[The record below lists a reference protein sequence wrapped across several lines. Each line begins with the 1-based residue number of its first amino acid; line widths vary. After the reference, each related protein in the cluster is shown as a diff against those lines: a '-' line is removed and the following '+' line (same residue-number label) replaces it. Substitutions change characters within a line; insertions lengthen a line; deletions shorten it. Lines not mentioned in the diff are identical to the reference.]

1 MRAEEGETDVLCA
14 INPTNDG
21 YYIIIPCDGDG
32 PVYTV
37 YIFTVTVTV
46 LFSQLIESFG

>member
-1 MRAEEGETDVLCA
+1 VRAEEGETDVLCA

-32 PVYTV
+32 PVYCV
-37 YIFTVTVTV
+37 LCIF
-46 LFSQLIESFG
+46 LQLQYYFHN